1 MIRQHIAKSVPFSVF
16 LYIYDEYIYETVD
29 HFCLGFFLA
38 TDRTNSQDAKQKQ
51 SGNNVL

>member
-1 MIRQHIAKSVPFSVF
+1 MPFSVF

-29 HFCLGFFLA
+29 DFCLGFFLA
-38 TDRTNSQDAKQKQ
+38 TDRTNCSVDVASTAQDAKQKQ